1 MFFKSSSNF
10 GINYLF
16 FICGLGVV
24 VCTNDLTSLEEN
36 FCKGKGAIK
45 NEIKSKAT
53 FLFLIS

>member
-10 GINYLF
+10 GINYLL
-16 FICGLGVV
+16 FICVLSVV
-24 VCTNDLTSLEEN
+24 VCTNDLASLEEN

-53 FLFLIS
+53 FLF